1 MNKITIGLFQFTNVE
16 SAGVFFL
23 LMVISLII
31 AMCSNR
37 TKLWQCALSGTIV
50 YSILSFIFIAGSNH
64 HPVKLWQ
71 FFAAMALISAHL
83 VWFPVGIVALYCTR
97 WRWRNLI
104 LIMAVAAAAL
114 FTVLGNAQEAANA
127 QRKCDELERQND
139 FGCGLWQ
146 CILEIR
152 DSRNEYAHSGVTIS
166 DRFPSASVAEDA
178 IAKSR
183 EAIRDIYT
191 KLGKQTT
198 AWVKSNAKQTV
209 SLSQRQKLV
218 KWERGKYGL
227 RNKVRSDC
235 VRLCRRMETVPEDV
249 IIRV

>member
-1 MNKITIGLFQFTNVE
+1 MRREAEKWL
-16 SAGVFFL
+16 A
-23 LMVISLII
+23 
-31 AMCSNR
+31 AM
-37 TKLWQCALSGTIV
+37 
-50 YSILSFIFIAGSNH
+50 
-64 HPVKLWQ
+64 LWQ
-71 FFAAMALISAHL
+71 FLNINRFKEDVHTA
-83 VWFPVGIVALYCTR
+83 F
-97 WRWRNLI
+97 
-104 LIMAVAAAAL
+104 
-114 FTVLGNAQEAANA
+114 
-127 QRKCDELERQND
+127 RQAGKTAND
-139 FGCGLWQ
+139 FGSGLWQ

-152 DSRNEYAHSGVTIS
+152 DSRNEYAHSGVSIS
-166 DRFPSASVAEDA
+166 DRFPSVSVAEDA

-191 KLGKQTT
+191 KLVIQTT

>member
-1 MNKITIGLFQFTNVE
+1 VREQIDDDEENRLVVVSHKGNRLRLVF
-16 SAGVFFL
+16 GV
-23 LMVISLII
+23 S
-31 AMCSNR
+31 
-37 TKLWQCALSGTIV
+37 
-50 YSILSFIFIAGSNH
+50 
-64 HPVKLWQ
+64 
-71 FFAAMALISAHL
+71 
-83 VWFPVGIVALYCTR
+83 
-97 WRWRNLI
+97 
-104 LIMAVAAAAL
+104 
-114 FTVLGNAQEAANA
+114 
-127 QRKCDELERQND
+127 
-139 FGCGLWQ
+139 
-146 CILEIR
+146 
-152 DSRNEYAHSGVTIS
+152 IS
-166 DRFPSASVAEDA
+166 DRFPSVSVAEDA

-183 EAIRDIYT
+183 EAIRDIHK